1 MQAISFSLALLS
13 AFMLCTVARAQKQ
26 GVIISMETGAPL
38 ADVHIY
44 TNNNIQTTTN
54 YKGEWKIPLPF
65 HESHLLTWTLRSSHA
80 QRQSNKRYLGSA
92 A

>member
-54 YKGEWKIPLPF
+54 YKGEWKIPYPSRVSP
-65 HESHLLTWTLRSSHA
+65 SHMDITFLSRSTPV
-80 QRQSNKRYLGSA
+80 K
-92 A
+92 